1 MSASIEPPCDVCH
14 AAGYNTCLH
23 LTDLNRAIPIFPE
36 TADEQSGLQEF
47 QFFGNEDSVAWLFQD
62 PPPSQTQQV
71 TANEDPPHVVPV
83 SRYLDELRMPI
94 NPGHGLTF
102 DVSLSR
108 NSASPAESVPSR
120 SINVAGFTQ
129 SAASTAPIMSFS
141 SSIFADASI
150 ANCKEAGEATTPSPG
165 DPTMEREA
173 KVMRYKEKRKKR
185 RYEKQIRYASRKAYA
200 EMRPRIKG
208 RFAKVPETSQTMPEP
223 SPYDPSRLDLG
234 WFRS

>member
-1 MSASIEPPCDVCH
+1 MSASIDPPCDVCRS
-14 AAGYNTCLH
+14 AGYNTCLH
-23 LTDLNRAIPIFPE
+23 RTDLNRTIPMFPE
-36 TADEQSGLQEF
+36 TTGEQSGLQEF

-62 PPPSQTQQV
+62 LPQTQPPQV
-71 TANEDPPHVVPV
+71 SANEEQPHAMPV
-83 SRYLDELRMPI
+83 SRYLDELRMPF

-102 DVSLSR
+102 DVSLTR
-108 NSASPAESVPSR
+108 HSASPAESVPAG
-120 SINVAGFTQ
+120 SIDGVGVTQ
-129 SAASTAPIMSFS
+129 TAASSATIMTFS
-141 SSIFADASI
+141 TVFTDAS
-150 ANCKEAGEATTPSPG
+150 NGNPKEAGETTSCQG

-208 RFAKVPETSQTMPEP
+208 RFAKVPETSQPMPEP
-223 SPYDPSRLDLG
+223 PPYDPNRLDLG